1 MNERMIQIT
10 QGDMEKLRRLIE
22 ARRNTRALD
31 RDNLAMLAQEL
42 ERAEIVPPDNIS
54 MDAVTMHSR
63 VLVRDLNSGIESSYT
78 LVFPQDADIAQS
90 KISTLVP
97 IATVLLGYRGGDQIE
112 WPSPGGRRRL
122 KIVKVLYQPE
132 AAGDEPE
139 HSVALYRR
147 SRERDDILAV
157 LVPVGGALI
166 IGLMAR
172 YGSERIRGHG
182 IPEAIEAILIS

>member
-42 ERAEIVPPDNIS
+42 ERAEIVPPANIS
-54 MDAVTMHSR
+54 VDAVTMHSR
-63 VLVRDLNSGIESSYT
+63 VLVRDLNSGIESCYT
-78 LVFPQDADIAQS
+78 PVFPQDADIAQS
-90 KISTLVP
+90 KISILVP
-97 IATVLLGYRGGDQIE
+97 IATVLLGYRGGDEIE
-112 WPSPGGRRRL
+112 WPTPGGRRRL

-139 HSVALYRR
+139 HSVALYRQ
-147 SRERDDILAV
+147 SRERDELTNLKSRLNEQEKVAYGRE
-157 LVPVGGALI
+157 LPGEALI
-166 IGLMAR
+166 STTAEGEMK
-172 YGSERIRGHG
+172 
-182 IPEAIEAILIS
+182 

>member
-139 HSVALYRR
+139 HSVALYRQ
-147 SRERDDILAV
+147 SRERDELTSLKSRLNEQEKVAYGRE
-157 LVPVGGALI
+157 LPGEALI
-166 IGLMAR
+166 STTAEGEMK
-172 YGSERIRGHG
+172 
-182 IPEAIEAILIS
+182 

>member
-139 HSVALYRR
+139 HSVALYRQ